1 MFDMLDCPFR
11 CFCFVLVK
19 KNQFNDL
26 CMRVH
31 ALSSVW
37 GMSYIPMWMSCT
49 RNDCFLLRVHTPN
62 KFIYCSCKVHNNY
75 AIMNLTVIPY
85 IVIIFVCFFSFLR
98 DPMLIFFFLRGVI
111 FIFMFHN
118 LRGLFGTA
126 SHHNLCISVNVM
138 RHQMQFL
145 TFIC

>member
-62 KFIYCSCKVHNNY
+62 KFIYCLCKVHNNY

-85 IVIIFVCFFSFLR
+85 IVIIFFFFFKR
-98 DPMLIFFFLRGVI
+98 PDADIFFLRWSYSFLYFIICVVRLVQSVI
-111 FIFMFHN
+111 TIYVF
-118 LRGLFGTA
+118 
-126 SHHNLCISVNVM
+126 
-138 RHQMQFL
+138 Q
-145 TFIC
+145 